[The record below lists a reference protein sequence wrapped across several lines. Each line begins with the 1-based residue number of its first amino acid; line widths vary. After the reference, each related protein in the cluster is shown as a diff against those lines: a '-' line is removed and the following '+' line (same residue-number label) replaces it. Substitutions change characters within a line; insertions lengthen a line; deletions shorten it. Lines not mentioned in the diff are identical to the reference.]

1 MMMINNP
8 FGQDPMDFNDETAAS
23 RIGDRIR
30 RIRNEKG
37 MSQAELGALIGLN
50 ADRIQKYE
58 NGARKPKAEML
69 KQIAG
74 ALGVSTLALTDP
86 NTTSYI
92 GAMFAFFELE
102 EKFNMKVATGPQD
115 KVPTITLSA
124 NFYDHMY
131 EYMKEWLDEYKMTQT
146 QLEMASSDEE
156 KETILKAYHNW
167 EWNYPQAISDKRE
180 ISLAK
185 TRIKKKIEELQK
197 LYDELDINVDCE
209 E

>member
-1 MMMINNP
+1 MIMINNP

-30 RIRNEKG
+30 RIRTEKG
-37 MSQAELGALIGLN
+37 MSQAELGAIIGLN

-102 EKFNMKVATGPQD
+102 EKFNMKVATGPED
-115 KVPTITLSA
+115 KAPTITLSVS
-124 NFYDHMY
+124 FKDRMY
-131 EYMKEWLDEYKMTQT
+131 EYMKEWLEEYNMTQS

-167 EWNYPQAISDKRE
+167 EWNYPQGIVDKCE
-180 ISLAK
+180 KSLAK

-197 LYDELDINVDCE
+197 LYDKLDTSIDCE
-209 E
+209 T